1 MNRKAMFFITAIV
14 LLLLVA
20 AFVIFTQVREDRVK
34 AEQAREAAERARDD
48 AKGQLAQVRDERE
61 RLDSA
66 KLDAQ
71 RQAQSLN
78 EAVDASKQFERAQ
91 MEKGKRGQHIAAAL
105 AASQQFKVVAA
116 EHHQSTGQWPKNN
129 KEVGLPAPESF
140 RSDILLSA
148 ALETHLDT
156 SKVRVRYRDDQAQQ
170 KELHLIASVNAA
182 GAFSWQ
188 CISPDTQDITEFA
201 PSCKYRA
208 K

>member
-1 MNRKAMFFITAIV
+1 MNRNTLLIAAAVIV
-14 LLLLVA
+14 LCSA
-20 AFVIFTQVREDRVK
+20 AFIMFTTVRQDRVK

-61 RLDSA
+61 KLDSV
-66 KLDAQ
+66 KIDAQ
-71 RQAQSLN
+71 RQTQSLN

-91 MEKGKRGQHIAAAL
+91 IEKGKRGQHIAAAL

-140 RSDILLSA
+140 RSDVLLSA
-148 ALETHLDT
+148 TLEPHIETTKIRLRYLDN
-156 SKVRVRYRDDQAQQ
+156 QAQA
-170 KELHLIASVNAA
+170 KELHLIASVNPS

-188 CISPDTQDITEFA
+188 CISPDIQSIAEFA